1 MGVSVA
7 AEKVTT
13 TVPIDL
19 MLVMLEQKLTS
30 LCAHQFVLWDS
41 GRGRG
46 WMVSGDTA
54 ALHLFRVHVKYLR
67 GAQDFDFLSLNK
79 LGDSAATASKVL
91 QDVDNLQKIVVPG
104 PKEGEKK
111 PEDPDN
117 SQAAK
122 DQPKPKRVCDVL
134 EGIYTVLLRIIDLTL
149 EINDRHG
156 VPGPLQMW
164 FAKRWG
170 TTVRGWDFTDLA
182 SCDTAHVYVYKMDTN
197 PGWLRWTK
205 DLGAPFLFVK
215 GMGEILEP
223 KAGSCCPYFQTLPR
237 GMNFLASDM
246 QVLKRLITKFGGDD
260 EDNLP
265 DKTVAR
271 LSLTQAWERRLP
283 PFARPNCRG
292 DHLNTLDPTCF
303 PVQGFQTSSLL
314 KNDEKNVARDIK
326 LLKDNPKLYT
336 KGEILAMIKNN
347 ENGVVVFG
355 RQPGSEELKNMYRQN
370 QQNSQ
375 AGTQHTVNA
384 APTAAQPSSRPSS
397 RRTTPGPP
405 PPAADPTPP
414 TQSGPKSSGVRP
426 AESSLSVKSST
437 PSKKTHTQLP
447 QAGATERPS
456 SSQSLTSHASASD
469 VRGASN
475 PTKAPGQP
483 SVVSAK
489 REPSISSIRST
500 TSSMH
505 SNSRDA
511 GPGAER
517 PRASAPQASTSQ
529 PPTASAQRTPSVS
542 SVRSTSLKTHPKA
555 PTTATAAGQAQTSSP
570 QLSANSIQKTASN
583 ASLRSSNSI
592 PRPTAAVTD
601 RGRPGETTTEPN
613 APTAAR
619 KPSNSSVRTTS
630 SVDSKVTGGSTV
642 QIPAAQ
648 PPIPALKKTTT
659 DSSDRTTSS
668 RTSRS
673 TQSSTA
679 GSTSANSHQRQQ
691 RLGQLGAA
699 TAVTAMTEG
708 HHPTSSGPAPTAGGG
723 QEG

>member
-1 MGVSVA
+1 
-7 AEKVTT
+7 
-13 TVPIDL
+13 
-19 MLVMLEQKLTS
+19 MLEQKLTS

-283 PFARPNCRG
+283 PFAHPNCRG

-355 RQPGSEELKNMYRQN
+355 RQPGSEELKSMYRQN

-375 AGTQHTVNA
+375 SGTQHAANA
-384 APTAAQPSSRPSS
+384 APTPAQPSSRPSS
-397 RRTTPGPP
+397 RRSTPGSTGSSPP
-405 PPAADPTPP
+405 PADPTPP
-414 TQSGPKSSGVRP
+414 TQSGPKSSGTRP
-426 AESSLSVKSST
+426 TESSLSVKSLT
-437 PSKKTHTQLP
+437 PSKKTHTQQP
-447 QAGATERPS
+447 QAGANERPA
-456 SSQSLTSHASASD
+456 SSQSLKSHASTSD
-469 VRGASN
+469 AGGASN

-483 SVVSAK
+483 SVASAK
-489 REPSISSIRST
+489 RAPSISSIRST

-517 PRASAPQASTSQ
+517 PQAS
-529 PPTASAQRTPSVS
+529 TASAQRTPSIS
-542 SVRSTSLKTHPKA
+542 SVRSTASNTHPKT
-555 PTTATAAGQAQTSSP
+555 PSTATGVGQPRVASP
-570 QLSANSIQKTASN
+570 QTLANSTHKTASN
-583 ASLRSSNSI
+583 ASMRSTGSNNR
-592 PRPTAAVTD
+592 PRATVAD
-601 RGRPGETTTEPN
+601 SGRPGESTAEPN
-613 APTAAR
+613 APTATR

-630 SVDSKVTGGSTV
+630 SVDSRATGGS
-642 QIPAAQ
+642 QPQMPAAQ
-648 PPIPALKKTTT
+648 PPTPALKKTTT
-659 DSSDRTTSS
+659 DASDKTTSS
-668 RTSRS
+668 RASRS
-673 TQSSTA
+673 TQSSAA
-679 GSTSANSHQRQQ
+679 GSTSVNSHQRQQ

-699 TAVTAMTEG
+699 TAAAAMTDG
-708 HHPTSSGPAPTAGGG
+708 HHPTSSGPAPTAGGR